1 MAHGIE
7 VKNHFVIDILTG
19 DDIARHHLRQLRER
33 YELKRMCRARNTA
46 DTSK

>member
-19 DDIARHHLRQLRER
+19 DDIARHHLRQYNYLGNA
-33 YELKRMCRARNTA
+33 MN
-46 DTSK
+46 